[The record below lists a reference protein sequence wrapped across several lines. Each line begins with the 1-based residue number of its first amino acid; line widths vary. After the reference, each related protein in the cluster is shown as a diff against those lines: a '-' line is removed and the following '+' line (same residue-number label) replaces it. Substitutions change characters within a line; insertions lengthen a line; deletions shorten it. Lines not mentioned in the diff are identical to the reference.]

1 MTWAKISGTAED
13 MGNFQQT
20 LVLMSIGGTIVLIA
34 MLVIWNVVTNRA
46 GATGDGRVDA
56 SAHLPAED
64 NLSETPTA
72 ESGEGSS
79 ADSGSHP

>member
-34 MLVIWNVVTNRA
+34 LLVIWNVVSNRA

-56 SAHLPAED
+56 SAYLPAED
-64 NLSETPTA
+64 NPSETPVA
-72 ESGEGSS
+72 ESSDGSS
-79 ADSGSHP
+79 SDAGSHS

>member
-13 MGNFQQT
+13 MGNFHQT

-34 MLVIWNVVTNRA
+34 LLVIWNVVTNRA

-56 SAHLPAED
+56 SAHLPADD
-64 NLSETPTA
+64 NPSETPIT

-79 ADSGSHP
+79 ADSGSHA